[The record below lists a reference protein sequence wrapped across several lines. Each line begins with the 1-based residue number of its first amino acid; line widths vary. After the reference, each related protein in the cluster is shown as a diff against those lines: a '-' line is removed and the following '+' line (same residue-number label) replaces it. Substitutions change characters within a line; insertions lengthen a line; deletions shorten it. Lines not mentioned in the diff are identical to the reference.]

1 MKKKLFPKQLII
13 IYWVYNVEKAFTL
26 EVGSTK
32 HENNWYVITRE
43 KMIHAQLG
51 KKIKIKISTSYCTV
65 NSQICRQS
73 NSEIKL
79 TPSNS

>member
-1 MKKKLFPKQLII
+1 M
-13 IYWVYNVEKAFTL
+13 YNVEKAFTL

-51 KKIKIKISTSYCTV
+51 KKKSKSKFKRHTAPSIAIMSTIKFRNKTDS
-65 NSQICRQS
+65 
-73 NSEIKL
+73 
-79 TPSNS
+79 